1 MTRFRDIVDPYG
13 LFLVDQ
19 FGVLRDG
26 DGPYPDAVDCLVRLR
41 AEDRRVV
48 ILSNSGK
55 RSAINE
61 ERLVRLGFPRS
72 SFDIFLTSGE
82 VVWRLF
88 ADGGLKRPKTCLVL
102 SRNGDTS
109 PVDGLGIT
117 LTDDPT
123 KAEMVLIAGSE
134 MPDRSLAEYEA
145 ILAPCAT
152 RQVPAVCANPDMTM
166 LISSGKAPG
175 SGHIARLYERLGG
188 TVTWVGKPHPTI
200 YWMARALTGLTEAKA
215 LGVGDSIEHDIAGA
229 KGVGADAA
237 LILAGIHSGASDL
250 EAEYAEYGARPD
262 YVLDRFVW

>member
-1 MTRFRDIVDPYG
+1 MNRFRDIVAPYG
-13 LFLVDQ
+13 LFFVDQ

-26 DGPYPDAVDCLVRLR
+26 DGPYPEAVDSLVKLR
-41 AEDRRVV
+41 DEGRRVV

-61 ERLVRLGFPRS
+61 ERLVRMGFPRS
-72 SFDIFLTSGE
+72 SFDHFLTSGE
-82 VVWRLF
+82 VVWRLL
-88 ADGGLKRPKTCLVL
+88 ADGTIKRPRTCLVL

-117 LTDDPT
+117 LTDDPAE
-123 KAEMVLIAGSE
+123 AEMVLIAGSE
-134 MPDRSLAEYEA
+134 IPDRSFEEYRA
-145 ILAPCAT
+145 ILAPCAA
-152 RQVPAVCANPDMTM
+152 RKVPAICANPDMIM

-175 SGHIARLYERLGG
+175 SGQIARLYERLGG
-188 TVTWVGKPHPTI
+188 TVTWLGKPHPTI

-237 LILAGIHSGASDL
+237 LILAGIHAGASDL